1 MNDDLQQLEL
11 WAASLLAKVEPAG
24 RRHIARTIAIA
35 LRRSQAKRIAMQKAP
50 DGSSY
55 PPRRKRAE
63 PLRRKRGQ
71 LRRKQAAMF
80 SKLRTARWLK
90 TAVTAEGPE
99 VGFYGRVARLAR
111 VHQEGLSDRVAPNGP
126 SVTYAQ
132 RVLLGFTPE
141 DRDMIRDLL
150 LQHLAS

>member
-24 RRHIARTIAIA
+24 RRRIARTIAVA
-35 LRRSQAKRIAMQKAP
+35 LRRSQSQRIAMQKSP

-63 PLRRKRGQ
+63 ALRSRRGQ
-71 LRRKQAAMF
+71 LRRKGDAMF

-90 TAVTAEGPE
+90 TAVTSEGAE

-111 VHQEGLSDRVAPNGP
+111 VHQEGLTDNVSSTGP
-126 SVTYAQ
+126 SVRYAQ

-141 DRDMIRDLL
+141 DREMIRDLL
-150 LQHLAS
+150 LKELAS

>member
-1 MNDDLQQLEL
+1 MNDDLRQLEL
-11 WAASLLAKVEPAG
+11 WAAGLLAKVEPAA

-35 LRRSQAKRIAMQKAP
+35 LRRAQAQRIALQKAP

-55 PPRRKRAE
+55 PPRRQRAE
-63 PLRRKRGQ
+63 SLRSKRGK
-71 LRRKQAAMF
+71 LRRKQTAMF

-90 TAVTAEGPE
+90 TAVTTEGAE

-111 VHQEGLSDRVAPNGP
+111 VHQEGLSDRVTPSGP

-132 RVLLGFTPE
+132 RVLLGFTPD

>member
-11 WAASLLAKVEPAG
+11 WAASLLAKVEPTG
-24 RRHIARTIAIA
+24 RRRIARAVAVA
-35 LRRSQAKRIAMQKAP
+35 LRRSQAQRIAMQKAP
-50 DGSSY
+50 DGSAY

-63 PLRRKRGQ
+63 PLRSKRGHV
-71 LRRKQAAMF
+71 RRKQAAMF

-90 TAVTAEGPE
+90 TVVTAEGAE

-111 VHQEGLSDRVAPNGP
+111 VHQEGLSDRVSPKGP

-132 RVLLGFTPE
+132 RVLLGFSPD
-141 DRDMIRDLL
+141 DREMIRDLL
-150 LQHLAS
+150 LQYLAT